1 MGTELAHYCY
11 AHPAGGEREGEAV
24 ENCVSLFSHE
34 MCYFGRE
41 VVSWIKLLTVK
52 AFF

>member
-24 ENCVSLFSHE
+24 ENSSPMKCAILAERWFHGSN
-34 MCYFGRE
+34 C
-41 VVSWIKLLTVK
+41 
-52 AFF
+52 